1 MKAIVIDRYGD
12 AQELHEAELPV
23 PTISAD
29 EVLVKMVATSV
40 NPIDWRTRKG
50 TAGSGAAFPM
60 VLAGTFRVWSPRL
73 GLLFPVS
80 KSATK
85 WLLGRLIRRMLP
97 VAAMPSM

>member
-60 VLAGTFRVWSPRL
+60 VLGWDVS

-80 KSATK
+80 KSAMK
-85 WLLGRLIRRMLP
+85 
-97 VAAMPSM
+97 